1 MSRGNLQHEAIDR
14 LGGGCDTPARWTRRR
29 CVRGVLAA
37 LGGQGVQITP
47 TSPHTAVT
55 RCSSAMRRCPV
66 STAQA
71 RDISWAGART
81 VARGAVTLLR
91 VRRSGNHI
99 QSFFICYDLYGCTG
113 RDP

>member
-1 MSRGNLQHEAIDR
+1 MSRGNLEQEAIDR
-14 LGGGCDTPARWTRRR
+14 LVGATTHLRDGRHRR

-37 LGGQGVQITP
+37 LGGQEVPITP

-71 RDISWAGART
+71 TDI
-81 VARGAVTLLR
+81 
-91 VRRSGNHI
+91 
-99 QSFFICYDLYGCTG
+99 TG
-113 RDP
+113 RGPGRWLGAL